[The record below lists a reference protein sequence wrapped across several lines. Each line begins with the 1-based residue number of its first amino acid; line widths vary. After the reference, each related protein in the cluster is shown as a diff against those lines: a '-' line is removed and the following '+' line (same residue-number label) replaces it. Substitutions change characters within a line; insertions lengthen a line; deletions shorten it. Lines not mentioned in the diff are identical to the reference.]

1 VRSIAFSPDGAYVAT
16 GCDDKLV
23 RIWHVASGGRVATL
37 EGHTD
42 RVYAVAFSPS
52 GRHLASAGNDG
63 RAMVWELRPSQPWQ
77 PRLLHTLDGHEG
89 RLWSLAF
96 NATGDR
102 LATGGDDLVV
112 RVWETAGGRLLHELA
127 GHARR
132 VWSLAFSPASDLL
145 ASAGDDGVVILW
157 EGGERRATLLGLPEG
172 WAALAPDGR
181 YKIHGAPAG
190 QFWHVIGMS
199 RFELGELDPYL
210 TTVRQVPLDS
220 PF

>member
-1 VRSIAFSPDGAYVAT
+1 
-16 GCDDKLV
+16 
-23 RIWHVASGGRVATL
+23 VASGGRVATL

-42 RVYAVAFSPS
+42 RVYAVAFAPS

-63 RAMVWELRPSQPWQ
+63 RAMVWELRPGQPWQ
-77 PRLLHTLDGHEG
+77 PRLAHTLGGHTG
-89 RLWSLAF
+89 RLWSVAF
-96 NATGDR
+96 DASGDR
-102 LATGGDDLVV
+102 LATGGDDLIV
-112 RVWETAGGRLLHELA
+112 RVWDTATGRQSYALA

-132 VWSLAFSPASDLL
+132 VWSVAFSPVSGLL

-181 YKIHGAPAG
+181 YKVQGETGG

-210 TTVRQVPLDS
+210 TGVRQVPLDS